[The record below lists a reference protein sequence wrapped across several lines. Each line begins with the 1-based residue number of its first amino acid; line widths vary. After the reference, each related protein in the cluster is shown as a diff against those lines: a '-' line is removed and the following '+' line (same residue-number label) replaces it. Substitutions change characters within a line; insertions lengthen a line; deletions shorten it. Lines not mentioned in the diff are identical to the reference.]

1 MSCCPS
7 DQKFDGSSVAYTRA
21 LWAVI
26 FINLVMFVVEISAGF
41 ASGSQS
47 LKADALDFAGDT
59 MTYSISLLVIGRDRD
74 CGAEHDARP
83 RILWRAAC
91 R

>member
-7 DQKFDGSSVAYTRA
+7 DQKFDGSSVAYRRA

-59 MTYSISLLVIGRDRD
+59 MTYTCLLYTSPSPRDS
-74 CGAEHDARP
+74 
-83 RILWRAAC
+83 
-91 R
+91 